1 MARFLASGFTYS
13 DACRC
18 MDVLNA
24 SGIETNI
31 TVGRL
36 SVYLESHQYLMAKE
50 ICKKYGGYL
59 EPGVTGHQEDISA
72 KCGISDSL
80 ITVTNEAM
88 EIMKEHE

>member
-1 MARFLASGFTYS
+1 MARFSASGFTYS

-31 TVGRL
+31 TVGGL
-36 SVYLESHQYLMAKE
+36 AVYLESHQYLIAKE
-50 ICKKYGGYL
+50 ICKKYGGGL
-59 EPGVTGHQEDISA
+59 KPGATGHQEDIA
-72 KCGISDSL
+72 AQVGDLDSL
-80 ITVTNEAM
+80 IPATNEAI

>member
-1 MARFLASGFTYS
+1 MARFSASGFTYS

-31 TVGRL
+31 TVGGL
-36 SVYLESHQYLMAKE
+36 AIYLESHQYLIAKE

-59 EPGVTGHQEDISA
+59 EPGATGHQEDIASRVG
-72 KCGISDSL
+72 KLDLL
-80 ITVTNEAM
+80 IPETNKAT